1 MAKKVNQV
9 IGAVDLSFEWNNT
22 SSVTIQNLG
31 FTRELNRDY
40 AVGFKAPFMFQGAD
54 TREKS
59 RNYYR
64 TYVPLFKLQLKKDYL
79 FQVFKEIAK
88 TYKDI
93 YEEEKR
99 QYHQSMNNDDSVD
112 FEEAVRLVRRHGYIV
127 D

>member
-1 MAKKVNQV
+1 MDNFGTVPNEYKSSFIKDVYVRCVN
-9 IGAVDLSFEWNNT
+9 
-22 SSVTIQNLG
+22 
-31 FTRELNRDY
+31 ELNRDY

-64 TYVPLFKLQLKKDYL
+64 TYVPLFKLQLRKDYL
-79 FQVFKEIAK
+79 YQVFKEIAK
-88 TYKDI
+88 AYKDI